1 MENDSYNI
9 DVTAEMNQNNQEILY
24 YDIEK
29 QNNIKVVVR
38 GMNISK
44 RITSLKH
51 SNINKILLNN
61 IEHEGLKDITTIQK
75 HVVPILTNNYRNLL
89 INTQDTLGDPVCIK

>member
-1 MENDSYNI
+1 
-9 DVTAEMNQNNQEILY
+9 MNQNNQEILY